1 MGKFTVLEAG
11 LTRFDL
17 DKIEVLGRPCRPRIL
32 VLTESSLN
40 YRANS
45 DFGLWRFLHGLTLAA
60 GVTNKPVLT
69 LAYRGVHS
77 PASIAIEGD
86 TYNIVNNFSFA
97 TASPAVTVA
106 NYDQIWLFG
115 IDTGNALPDNQVQV
129 VANFMNAGGGVF
141 ATGDHAALGNGLCG
155 DLPRIRRMREWNDI
169 PMGIEDDV
177 SVAVQRIDTVV
188 NPGVGGIFEFDDQ
201 SDNIPQRIYP
211 NYKVSPSGSLWK
223 AEIHPLLR
231 LPGGTLVRTEGTGVD
246 ALFANDMDVLPDHPH
261 ESICRAP
268 LASQLDDMYT
278 RTSPDFAEFQPSVAD
293 GGVRQNAEIVAY
305 AVSGGRAIYRVGYW
319 KPPVRPRMFGVICA
333 YDGRLAQAYAGQSQ
347 RPGRIVCDSTWHH
360 FVNTNLDGT
369 GSGRTG
375 LGAWS
380 GGTPGSG
387 TFTPSTDLQKIF
399 GYYRNI
405 QAWLQP
411 ANRVWCRLLWDLVAV
426 RFNPKLIEE
435 LLEIRR
441 LTGWRDV
448 VGLGREAAQ
457 LIGQERGPGF
467 AEALVDDML
476 LLEEKNG
483 GLADAL
489 RANLLHDT
497 DIDTESLRHGVLGAM
512 LAQLA
517 RELPAHDE
525 EAAFKALSRGP
536 EKLVKPLTAA
546 AQSAL
551 QQGLEDQTRRTERTL
566 AVLKERRLPPVKTPR
581 GKE

>member
-17 DKIEVLGRPCRPRIL
+17 DKVIALGRPCRPRIL
-32 VLTESSLN
+32 VVTEPSLN
-40 YRANS
+40 YRPNS
-45 DFGLWRFLHGLTLAA
+45 DFGLWRFLHGLTVAA

-69 LAYRGVHS
+69 LAYRGSHS
-77 PASIAIEGD
+77 PASIAIED
-86 TYNIVNNFSFA
+86 DSYTIANNFNFA

-115 IDTGNALPDNQVQV
+115 IADGPALPDNQVQV
-129 VANFMNAGGGVF
+129 IANFMNAGGGVF
-141 ATGDHAALGNGLCG
+141 ATGDHATLGNGLCG
-155 DLPRIRRMREWNDI
+155 DLPRIRRMREWSAI

-177 SVAVQRIDTVV
+177 DTAVQRIDTVV
-188 NPGVGGIFEFDDQ
+188 NPGAGGVYEFDDQ

-211 NYKVSPSGSLWK
+211 NYKVTPSGSLWK

-261 ESICRAP
+261 ESICRVP
-268 LASQLDDMYT
+268 SASQLDDTYT
-278 RTSPDFAEFQPSVAD
+278 RTNPDFAEFQPSAATPST
-293 GGVRQNAEIVAY
+293 RQNAEIVAY

-319 KPPVRPRMFGVICA
+319 KPPVRPRMFGVISA
-333 YDGRLAQAYAGQSQ
+333 YDGRLAQPYAGQTQ

-360 FVNTNLDGT
+360 YVNTNLDATGT
-369 GSGRTG
+369 SRTG
-375 LGAWS
+375 LGVWS

-387 TFTPSTDLQKIF
+387 TFTPSADLEKIY

-405 QAWLQP
+405 AAWLQP

-426 RFNPKLIEE
+426 RFNAKLIEE
-435 LLEIRR
+435 LLEVDR
-441 LTGWRDV
+441 LRNWRDL

-457 LIGQERGPGF
+457 LIGKERGPGF
-467 AEALVDDML
+467 AEALIDDVL
-476 LLEEKNG
+476 SLDEQSG

-489 RANLLHDT
+489 RADLLGDT
-497 DIDTESLRHGVLGAM
+497 DLDTLSLRHGVLGALLAH
-512 LAQLA
+512 LAQ
-517 RELPAHDE
+517 ELPPHDDA
-525 EAAFKALSRGP
+525 AAFKALSRGVD
-536 EKLVKPLTAA
+536 KLVKPLAA
-546 AQSAL
+546 VAQSAL
-551 QQGLEDQTRRTERTL
+551 QQGLDDQAKRTERTL
-566 AVLKERRLPPVKTPR
+566 AVLKRRAPPVKTR